1 MQAYQTAFICL
12 YFLSRSYLCAYKCH
26 VVFNHGPSFIFLMDI
41 NNNTLADLKH
51 SFYSLKSF
59 RIVLKEG
66 KSKTIALYLN
76 PQLKNKVFLRY
87 SFLHRLEGIEERGAS
102 VFAFSH
108 GKYFKVRL
116 HVEVEQEKKILGEE
130 RE

>member
-1 MQAYQTAFICL
+1 
-12 YFLSRSYLCAYKCH
+12 
-26 VVFNHGPSFIFLMDI
+26 MDI

>member
-1 MQAYQTAFICL
+1 MAHLLF
-12 YFLSRSYLCAYKCH
+12 
-26 VVFNHGPSFIFLMDI
+26 FLMDI

-51 SFYSLKSF
+51 SFDSLKSF
-59 RIVLKEG
+59 WIVLKEW

-87 SFLHRLEGIEERGAS
+87 SFLHGLEGIEERGAS

-108 GKYFKVRL
+108 GKFFKVRL
-116 HVEVEQEKKILGEE
+116 HVEVEQEKKKSLGKKGNKWLIKNYSKIFFKKGKINLNALLQH
-130 RE
+130 R